1 MIAHKK
7 KFFSGFGLLLS
18 FGVVLAI
25 LFSPVFNGQNGL
37 NYFDALYN
45 SISKDSAYYIP
56 ALKKDAAN
64 FEATPMM
71 ATIKMADE
79 KQATQVALLFGKAGA
94 EATVSGKQV
103 AVNGKLGKVFENCL
117 EDADSMYHNDG
128 KTVSSKYGM
137 EERQVIYYWYMAMK
151 SLSKDLTRQALLEK
165 GEGRHEKLKGAKMI
179 DSISKKA
186 VELSYNYYTIEPRKI
201 SESVGIV
208 SFSLVFYVI
217 YTMWFGFAV
226 LFMFEGWGLKLEH

>member
-37 NYFDALYN
+37 NYFDDLYN

-56 ALKKDAAN
+56 ALKKDAEGYAS
-64 FEATPMM
+64 TPVV
-71 ATIKMADE
+71 AKIKMADE
-79 KQATQVALLFGKAGA
+79 NQASQAALLFGKAGA
-94 EATVSGKQV
+94 EATVSGNQIS
-103 AVNGKLGKVFENCL
+103 VNGNLGKVFESCL
-117 EDADSMYHNDG
+117 EDTDSMYHNDG

-137 EERQVIYYWYMAMK
+137 EEKQVIYNWYMAFK
-151 SLSKDLTRQALLEK
+151 ALSKDLNAQK
-165 GEGRHEKLKGAKMI
+165 KFKDAKMI
-179 DSISKKA
+179 DTISKKA

-201 SESVGIV
+201 SDSVGIV
-208 SFSLVFYVI
+208 TFSLVFYVI

>member
-37 NYFDALYN
+37 NYFDDLYN

-56 ALKKDAAN
+56 ALKKDAEGYAS
-64 FEATPMM
+64 TPVV
-71 ATIKMADE
+71 AKIKMADE
-79 KQATQVALLFGKAGA
+79 NQASQAALLFGKAGA
-94 EATVSGKQV
+94 EATVSGNQIS
-103 AVNGKLGKVFENCL
+103 VNGNLGKVFESCL
-117 EDADSMYHNDG
+117 EDTDSMYHNDG

-137 EERQVIYYWYMAMK
+137 EEKQVIYNWYMAFK
-151 SLSKDLTRQALLEK
+151 ALSKDLNAQK
-165 GEGRHEKLKGAKMI
+165 KFKDAKMI
-179 DSISKKA
+179 DTISKKA

-208 SFSLVFYVI
+208 TFSLVFYVI